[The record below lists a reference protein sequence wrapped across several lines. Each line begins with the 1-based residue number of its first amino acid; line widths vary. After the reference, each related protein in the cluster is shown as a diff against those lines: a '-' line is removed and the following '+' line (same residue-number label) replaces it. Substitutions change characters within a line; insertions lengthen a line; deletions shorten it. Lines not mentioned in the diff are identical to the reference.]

1 MEQDNLPST
10 LSSDTTEIDYYSTE
24 EIKEAARYDLDIFAA
39 ILIPT
44 VAVSAFPPIYIELW
58 GRLISGAEDLTSLIR
73 IVYALPR
80 GHAKTTFIRL
90 YICWLII
97 YSEKKFIIVFSATQ
111 RLTRAT
117 ISTVANILSKQ
128 GCIQI
133 YGDWRE
139 NATTDNQDLK
149 KFKFNGKTKILAGFG
164 AEAAVRGQ
172 NEDEYRPDVI
182 IFDDAQTKE
191 CAESQ
196 TESENF
202 HAWFFSTA
210 LKLRDSAGCVIVY
223 IGNMYRDILLNGK
236 KSVFCCVLRNLVRHP
251 QWFAVCIGAF
261 RTDGSVLWE
270 EVRSKASLLEELQH
284 DIEVEQEDVFMA
296 EVQNDP
302 KGKLNLSVN
311 VAAIQPVQLDSTD
324 HLLGSFLVLDPATSK
339 LTPDQVCIIYFEVYD
354 IAPVARKIITC
365 KDSSFNL
372 SFRILQLATELNCPI
387 IFIESQA
394 YQYELCTLINDIAA
408 TINFEGLE
416 VVDIYNSKNKN
427 QRIIKFLHAWSHG
440 EILTCAETHTQVQ
453 HQGLN
458 FDISKTDN
466 LDDILDCMEMGKRIW
481 AEYKEQIL
489 SCYIVQKDPTI
500 HKRASPLELLQSVQH
515 TSF

>member
-1 MEQDNLPST
+1 M
-10 LSSDTTEIDYYSTE
+10 
-24 EIKEAARYDLDIFAA
+24 
-39 ILIPT
+39 
-44 VAVSAFPPIYIELW
+44 
-58 GRLISGAEDLTSLIR
+58 
-73 IVYALPR
+73 
-80 GHAKTTFIRL
+80 
-90 YICWLII
+90 
-97 YSEKKFIIVFSATQ
+97 
-111 RLTRAT
+111 
-117 ISTVANILSKQ
+117 
-128 GCIQI
+128 
-133 YGDWRE
+133 
-139 NATTDNQDLK
+139 
-149 KFKFNGKTKILAGFG
+149 
-164 AEAAVRGQ
+164 
-172 NEDEYRPDVI
+172 
-182 IFDDAQTKE
+182 
-191 CAESQ
+191 
-196 TESENF
+196 
-202 HAWFFSTA
+202 
-210 LKLRDSAGCVIVY
+210 
-223 IGNMYRDILLNGK
+223 
-236 KSVFCCVLRNLVRHP
+236 
-251 QWFAVCIGAF
+251 
-261 RTDGSVLWE
+261 
-270 EVRSKASLLEELQH
+270 
-284 DIEVEQEDVFMA
+284 
-296 EVQNDP
+296 
-302 KGKLNLSVN
+302 
-311 VAAIQPVQLDSTD
+311 
-324 HLLGSFLVLDPATSK
+324 
-339 LTPDQVCIIYFEVYD
+339 
-354 IAPVARKIITC
+354 ARKIITC